1 MYVPRE
7 YREDDTKKLHALIAS
22 HSFGLL
28 ITTGEDG
35 PLVSHLPFLLE
46 PDSGERG
53 TLLGHVA
60 RANPHARVL
69 EAPLDS
75 PSRRALVVFR
85 GPHAYVSP
93 SDYASAPAVPT
104 WNYVAVH
111 AQGTL
116 RRLDAVALARTLDA
130 LTDRHEASLVP
141 PWSTGALPREYRSKL
156 KSAIVG
162 FDLVIERLEG
172 KLKLGQNRS
181 VEDRVKA
188 ASALRAR
195 GEDAMA
201 RAMEATLDAPTDHA
215 RKSSRRRA

>member
-7 YREDDTKKLHALIAS
+7 YREDAKETLHGLIAA
-22 HSFGLL
+22 HSFGIL
-28 ITTGEDG
+28 ITTSDDG

-46 PDSGERG
+46 SADGERG

-69 EAPLDS
+69 DASLE
-75 PSRRALVVFR
+75 SRRALVVFR

-93 SDYASAPAVPT
+93 NDYASAPAVPT

-111 AQGTL
+111 ARGTL
-116 RRLDAVALARTLDA
+116 RRLDAAALGRLLDA
-130 LTDRHEASLVP
+130 LTDRHEASLAP
-141 PWSTGALPREYRSKL
+141 PWSTRALPREYRAKL
-156 KSAIVG
+156 ENAIVG
-162 FDLVIERLEG
+162 FDLVIEHLEG

-181 VEDRVKA
+181 LEDRAKA

-195 GEDAMA
+195 GEVEVA
-201 RAMEATLDAPTDHA
+201 RAMEATLQVAAPAPGSTLP
-215 RKSSRRRA
+215 R